1 MSDGVPEGLILEPFL
16 FLVDMKDLS
25 DGLQSNRK
33 HFTDNTYSFSIIQD
47 INTSTYDIAKISE
60 GAVQWKINFCKE
72 AQGLLFSR
80 QISSKPYLPLNFN
93 DNLFTKFN
101 SKRT

>member
-16 FLVDMKDLS
+16 LLVYMKDLS

-33 HFTDNTYSFSIIQD
+33 HFAANTYSFSIIQD
-47 INTSTYDIAKISE
+47 INTCTYDITKISE

-72 AQGLLFSR
+72 AQELLFSR
-80 QISSKPYLPLNFN
+80 KISSKPYLPLNFN
-93 DNLFTKFN
+93 DNPFPKFN

>member
-16 FLVDMKDLS
+16 LLVYMKDLS

-33 HFTDNTYSFSIIQD
+33 HFAANTYSFSIIQD
-47 INTSTYDIAKISE
+47 INTCTYDITKISE

-72 AQGLLFSR
+72 AQELLFSR
-80 QISSKPYLPLNFN
+80 KISFKPYLQLNFN